1 MAFMII
7 FLLFCR
13 SRGFLCENPMDSEK
27 YFQTASAILKHSNK
41 ESAPFLP
48 QSTEVM
54 NPSLLN
60 LELQ

>member
-13 SRGFLCENPMDSEK
+13 SHVFLCEHPMDSEK
-27 YFQTASAILKHSNK
+27 YFQKASAILMHSRK
-41 ESAPFLP
+41 GSEFFLP
-48 QSTEVM
+48 LSTEAM